1 MLRISVRKR
10 ITDANAAASHRK
22 LLPLGECVGYS
33 LRPIGCATATLAA
46 AALVVSLVSEAVVD
60 GVGWRDHGCGPS
72 TKPKMAR
79 AANIFFMQFSLGYLG
94 GSACLSQPPVP

>member
-33 LRPIGCATATLAA
+33 LRPIGCAAATLAA

-72 TKPKMAR
+72 TKPTDNR
-79 AANIFFMQFSLGYLG
+79 TPRSRWITVHRFVAAIES
-94 GSACLSQPPVP
+94 PP